1 MAKMDLSGITKI
13 FEKVMKAIDDIAE
26 GKDGEAVLKAI
37 KQDFEQLSKDQEA
50 KIAKAQERSD
60 TLKKLIKASHDL
72 TFAINETSKQA
83 RKIESAIGV
92 HTKKLEAW
100 EHKPKR
106 TKLTAIK
113 IDELKETIA
122 REEESLVSL
131 EKTNSNNEIQLN
143 QIRIEIS
150 KTSTPDNKN
159 S

>member
-1 MAKMDLSGITKI
+1 MLT
-13 FEKVMKAIDDIAE
+13 
-26 GKDGEAVLKAI
+26 L
-37 KQDFEQLSKDQEA
+37 QETLP
-50 KIAKAQERSD
+50 KGHERSD

-83 RKIESAIGV
+83 RKIKSAIGV
-92 HTKKLEAW
+92 HKKKLEAW
-100 EHKPKR
+100 ENKPKR